1 MRLTRYVPRL
11 WPAVMLAGAVTALVM
26 AWRELPSLRR
36 YLRMRR
42 M

>member
-1 MRLTRYVPRL
+1 MKLRRYAPKF
-11 WPAVMLAGAVTALVM
+11 WPAVMLAGAATALVM
-26 AWRELPSLRR
+26 MWRELPSLRR